1 MKPKNYSFAINS
13 YNQAVNLIVICQ
25 KRKILPIIFIK
36 YFIINGFGPD
46 WIKEFNNL
54 LEKRFSKKK
63 FKLFVDCKKNY
74 GLFINLVE
82 QKIDYLKINAKKE
95 TYKRLNQI
103 AKKNKVSLNPKFSV
117 LDFSKIKNIDLNIQR
132 SFIK

>member
-1 MKPKNYSFAINS
+1 MKFKNYSFAINS
-13 YNQAVNLIVICQ
+13 YNQAVNVIITCQ
-25 KRKILPIIFIK
+25 KRKIFPIIYIR
-36 YFIINGFGPD
+36 YFMVNGFGSD

-82 QKIDYLKINAKKE
+82 QKIDYLKVDAKNE

-117 LDFSKIKNIDLNIQR
+117 LDFSKIKNVDLKFKR
-132 SFIK
+132 SFLQ

>member
-1 MKPKNYSFAINS
+1 M
-13 YNQAVNLIVICQ
+13 V
-25 KRKILPIIFIK
+25 
-36 YFIINGFGPD
+36 NGFGSD

>member
-1 MKPKNYSFAINS
+1 M
-13 YNQAVNLIVICQ
+13 V
-25 KRKILPIIFIK
+25 
-36 YFIINGFGPD
+36 NGFGPD

-54 LEKRFSKKK
+54 LAQKFSKKK

-82 QKIDYLKINAKKE
+82 QKIDYLKIDAKKE

-117 LDFSKIKNIDLNIQR
+117 LDFSKIKNIDLKIEK
-132 SFIK
+132 SFFK